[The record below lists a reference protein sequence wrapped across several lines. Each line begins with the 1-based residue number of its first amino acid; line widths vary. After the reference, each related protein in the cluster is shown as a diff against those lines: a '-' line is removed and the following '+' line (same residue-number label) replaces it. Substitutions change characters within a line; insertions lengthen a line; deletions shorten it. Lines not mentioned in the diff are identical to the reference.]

1 MWNYKPL
8 IDTFN
13 QEKALVGVFS
23 VIEKFLGT
31 LVWSSTSQRGG
42 AGEGLV
48 QNPGLG
54 EEVDSVFQTPG
65 IVSNPFY
72 SLVYIHVIIIKEI

>member
-1 MWNYKPL
+1 MTININL
-8 IDTFN
+8 REGSF
-13 QEKALVGVFS
+13 EALPARRHP
-23 VIEKFLGT
+23 
-31 LVWSSTSQRGG
+31 SQRGG